1 MEVGCSKCPFW
12 TSHLLV
18 SSLALNPT
26 RRRTGSVQTRRNGQS
41 QSCRASDRFGPRK
54 FLAFEQRRCLFP
66 EWACALALIVSGSC
80 AGGHVSFS
88 KKHKQQLNEAVR
100 VKWVRVTKASQVLL
114 ASFDRS
120 RRPKVRKP
128 PKRNSL
134 RTFSL
139 DSQSQISHYFGLFG
153 PKVMSQVVASSQK
166 QSSSAKGT
174 IPSQGNQ
181 YFTVYRGMLRIK

>member
-80 AGGHVSFS
+80 AGGHVS
-88 KKHKQQLNEAVR
+88 
-100 VKWVRVTKASQVLL
+100 LL

-139 DSQSQISHYFGLFG
+139 DSQSQISHDFGLFG

>member
-1 MEVGCSKCPFW
+1 MSFLDVSPF
-12 TSHLLV
+12 SFV
-18 SSLALNPT
+18 T
-26 RRRTGSVQTRRNGQS
+26 RS
-41 QSCRASDRFGPRK
+41 QSNSTTDGKRSNEKEWTEPKSRASDRFGPRK

-134 RTFSL
+134 RPFSL
-139 DSQSQISHYFGLFG
+139 DSQSQISHDFALFG
-153 PKVMSQVVASSQK
+153 PKVMSQVVASSQD
-166 QSSSAKGT
+166 
-174 IPSQGNQ
+174 NQ
-181 YFTVYRGMLRIK
+181 